1 MGGACRMHGRN
12 KYNILGGKP
21 ERKIP
26 YERPRR
32 RWENNIRMGIREMGW
47 EGVNWM
53 VQIQD
58 RDHRRF
64 LMNTEMNF
72 RVP

>member
-32 RWENNIRMGIREMGW
+32 RWENNIRMGIREMVG
-47 EGVNWM
+47 
-53 VQIQD
+53 
-58 RDHRRF
+58 R
-64 LMNTEMNF
+64 L
-72 RVP
+72 